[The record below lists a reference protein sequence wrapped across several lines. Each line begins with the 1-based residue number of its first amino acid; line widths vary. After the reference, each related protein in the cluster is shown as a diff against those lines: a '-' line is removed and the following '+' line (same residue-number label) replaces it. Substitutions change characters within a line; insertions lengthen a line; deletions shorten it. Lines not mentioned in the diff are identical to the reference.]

1 MSTILSTLL
10 RESVRC
16 DGVSTTPHAVKISKD
31 TYEDDDLID
40 TINELRREVVADRAH
55 DEFAGSGLDGAFAH
69 VVEESRTE
77 VARHDDDGVAEVDDA
92 ALAVREPSVVEHLQ
106 EELVELAR
114 RLLDL
119 VDEHDRVRL
128 AADVLRELATL
139 VVTDVAR
146 RRTNET
152 SDRVLLRVFGA
163 VDTDHGFGRVEEQ
176 GCEL

>member
-1 MSTILSTLL
+1 MAT
-10 RESVRC
+10 
-16 DGVSTTPHAVKISKD
+16 
-31 TYEDDDLID
+31 
-40 TINELRREVVADRAH
+40 DRAH
-55 DEFAGSGLDGAFAH
+55 DELARRGLDGAFAH
-69 VVEESRTE
+69 VVEEGGAE
-77 VARHDDDGVAEVDDA
+77 VARHDDDGVAEVDHA
-92 ALAVREPSVVEHLQ
+92 ALAVREPTVVEHLE